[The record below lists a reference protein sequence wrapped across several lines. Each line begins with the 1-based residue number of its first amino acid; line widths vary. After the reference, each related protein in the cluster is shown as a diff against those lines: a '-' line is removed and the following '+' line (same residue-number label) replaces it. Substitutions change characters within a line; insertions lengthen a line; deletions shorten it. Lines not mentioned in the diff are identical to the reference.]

1 MEKHQ
6 TLDIL
11 KEAILLETRGKA
23 FYMSVAERTEHSS
36 IKAFFEDMAGEEEK
50 HAAVLSDQYRSFQQH
65 HQFTPMDLENS
76 TSSGTPD
83 RVLSDDITHKISAAD
98 FEAAAISAAM
108 AMEERAVKL
117 YSARADSASDP
128 DEKAIYEWLAQ
139 WERGHLRL
147 LEKLERELTEK
158 VWHDN
163 QFWPF

>member
-1 MEKHQ
+1 MDDNR

-23 FYMSVAERTEHSS
+23 FYMSVAERAEHRAV
-36 IKAFFEDMAGEEEK
+36 KTFFEDMAGEEEK
-50 HAAVLSDQYRSFQQH
+50 HAAVLSDQYRSFQHH
-65 HQFTPMDLENS
+65 HQFKPMDLENS
-76 TSSGTPD
+76 ESSGTPD
-83 RVLSDDITHKISAAD
+83 RVLSDEIKHKISAAD

-117 YSARADSASDP
+117 YSERVDSASDP
-128 DEKAIYEWLAQ
+128 DEKAVYEWLAQ